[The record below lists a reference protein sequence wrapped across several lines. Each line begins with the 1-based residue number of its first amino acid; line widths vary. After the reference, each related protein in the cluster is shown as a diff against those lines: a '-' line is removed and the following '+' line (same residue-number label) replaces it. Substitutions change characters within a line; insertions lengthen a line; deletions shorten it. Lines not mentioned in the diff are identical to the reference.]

1 MRSDSDAGRDAVR
14 GRRRQAPSGR
24 KVARGAE
31 LKSAALRMLMRVAGD
46 TPYEPASL
54 TGADATICRLL
65 RLGASERDIRNALG
79 CSRDELVAALWRIA
93 N

>member
-1 MRSDSDAGRDAVR
+1 
-14 GRRRQAPSGR
+14 
-24 KVARGAE
+24 
-31 LKSAALRMLMRVAGD
+31 MLMRVAGD